1 MNREYHKWYSPTLNR
16 DMEMLVFGHDGARM
30 IVFPTSRGRF
40 FEYED
45 RGMVTALSDHIEGGR
60 LQLYCVDS
68 VDAESFYAR
77 SVHPSGRI
85 TRHLQYEQYIINE
98 VLPFARSKNLTP
110 FTLAHGCSFGAY
122 HAINFA
128 LRHPDLVNRA
138 IGLSGKYQMRSFF
151 DGYYDDNIYFNN
163 PSEFVPGE
171 HDAGRIEQIKQV
183 DLIIVIGEQDPAYQN
198 NRELSTALW
207 SKNIWHAFRTWN
219 GWAHD
224 WPYWQQMIRSYIGG
238 A

>member
-45 RGMVTALSDHIEGGR
+45 RGMVTALGDHIEAGR

-85 TRHLQYEQYIINE
+85 IRHLQYEQYIINE
-98 VLPFARSKNLTP
+98 VLPFAWARNLTP
-110 FTLAHGCSFGAY
+110 FTLVHGCSFGAY

-163 PSEFVPGE
+163 PSEFVSSE
-171 HDAGRIEQIKQV
+171 HDAGRIEQIKKV

-198 NRELSTALW
+198 NRDLSTALW